1 VGLSYFL
8 FLQKKKSWLT
18 KENLLNLF
26 LVEYFFM
33 VFILEEF
40 FMKYIK
46 IYFLIVFSIFLSGC
60 IQSTAL
66 LGPGV
71 TIATTG
77 NIMQAGFQ
85 YGANTAIKNETGKD
99 VLTHFKDVVEEEQ
112 DNKKLELKIKDI
124 ATITIEKVKKK
135 LLIN

>member
-1 VGLSYFL
+1 
-8 FLQKKKSWLT
+8 
-18 KENLLNLF
+18 
-26 LVEYFFM
+26 
-33 VFILEEF
+33 
-40 FMKYIK
+40 MKYIK
-46 IYFLIVFSIFLSGC
+46 IYFLIVFSICLSGC

-112 DNKKLELKIKDI
+112 DHKKLELKIKDI
-124 ATITIEKVKKK
+124 ATNTIEKVKKK

>member
-1 VGLSYFL
+1 MFL
-8 FLQKKKSWLT
+8 T
-18 KENLLNLF
+18 
-26 LVEYFFM
+26 
-33 VFILEEF
+33 
-40 FMKYIK
+40 
-46 IYFLIVFSIFLSGC
+46 GC

-85 YGANTAIKNETGKD
+85 YGANSAIKNETGKD
-99 VLTHFKDVVEEEQ
+99 ALTHLKDVVEEEQ
-112 DNKKLELKIKDI
+112 DNQKLEKKIKNL
-124 ATITIEKVKKK
+124 AQNTIQKIKNK

>member
-1 VGLSYFL
+1 
-8 FLQKKKSWLT
+8 
-18 KENLLNLF
+18 
-26 LVEYFFM
+26 
-33 VFILEEF
+33 
-40 FMKYIK
+40 MKYLK
-46 IYFLIVFSIFLSGC
+46 IYFLIVISISLSGC

-85 YGANTAIKNETGKD
+85 YGAHTAFKNETGKD
-99 VLTHFKDVVEEEQ
+99 VLTHLKDVVEEEQ
-112 DNKKLELKIKDI
+112 DNQKLEKKIKNL
-124 ATITIEKVKKK
+124 AQNTIQKIKKK